1 MLHQIH
7 LPPHSTILKL
17 AKVKEAA
24 LSQGFTNGANVS
36 LVVLIKNPSTTIAT
50 TTDITTTSVGADVP
64 TREREKQSMRR
75 VSDAIKARVHQRI
88 LMRQLAWF
96 V

>member
-36 LVVLIKNPSTTIAT
+36 LVVLIKNPSTTI
-50 TTDITTTSVGADVP
+50 TTTSVGAAVL
-64 TREREKQSMRR
+64 RERETVNEESE
-75 VSDAIKARVHQRI
+75 
-88 LMRQLAWF
+88 
-96 V
+96 